1 MWMTH
6 ASAPMRQTGP
16 MSARSRSRQAAVA
29 LAACALAAA
38 ASAGPAAA
46 APAPAKKA
54 PAGLA
59 FYTPPTRL
67 TGQHGDVI
75 WSRKL
80 TGTAALSAAG
90 ANTLVLYRSTS
101 IDGKKIAVSGTVSV
115 PRGKAPKG
123 GWPVITW
130 THATT
135 GSADICAPS
144 RDSATNPAHA
154 DIAYVYPTLNAWLK
168 KGFAVVRTD
177 YEGLGTP
184 GPHPYLIGASEGR
197 GAIDIVRAARKLDP
211 RIGTTLLVGGHS
223 QGGQAALFATSLAKA
238 WAPELKLKG
247 LVAVAPASHIKTIV
261 SLAPTFTTP
270 GGSLSGTG
278 AAQGRPKVDLQALL
292 SPETYA
298 LVGDVEKKC
307 LGGLSEADSWG
318 GIAPNQLLKEG
329 ADQTALQAVLTAN
342 DPETLHLTVPVLLL
356 QGSNDTAVFPFFTDG
371 LDKSLVANGAKVE
384 YKTYPGKG
392 HYDVFGVAGPDAT
405 AWLVA
410 HAK

>member
-1 MWMTH
+1 
-6 ASAPMRQTGP
+6 
-16 MSARSRSRQAAVA
+16 MSASTALSRTGLAIA
-29 LAACALAAA
+29 LCGLAAA
-38 ASAGPAAA
+38 VVPATQASAA
-46 APAPAKKA
+46 APKKPAKA
-54 PAGLA
+54 PSGLA
-59 FYTPPTRL
+59 FYTPPKKL
-67 TGQHGDVI
+67 TGQHGDVV

-80 TGTAALSAAG
+80 TGAAALKGAG

-101 IDGKKIAVSGTVSV
+101 ISGKKIAVSGTVSV
-115 PRGKAPKG
+115 PKGKAPKG

-144 RDSATNPAHA
+144 RDSASNPAHE
-154 DIAYVYPTLNAWLK
+154 DISYVYPTLNAWLA

-197 GAIDIVRAARKLDP
+197 GAIDIVRAARKLDK
-211 RIGTTLLVGGHS
+211 RIGTTLLIGGHS

-261 SLAPTFTTP
+261 SLAPTFTSP
-270 GGSLSGTG
+270 GGSISGTGALFLTG
-278 AAQGRPKVDLQALL
+278 AAQGKPKVDLEALL
-292 SPETYA
+292 SPEANA
-298 LVGDVEKKC
+298 LVPDVEKRC
-307 LGGLSEADSWG
+307 LGGLSQADSWG
-318 GIAPNQLLKEG
+318 GIAPSNLLKSG
-329 ADQTALQAVLTAN
+329 ADQTDLQAVLTAN

-356 QGSNDTAVFPFFTDG
+356 QGSADTAVFPFFTDG
-371 LDKSLVANGAKVE
+371 LNTSLVKNGASVE

-392 HYDVFGVAGPDAT
+392 HYDVFGVAEPDAT

-410 HAK
+410 HAQ